1 MKKYIN
7 TSNYYLST
15 TTSKIENTGTSGTF
29 DVSDVTVDWVTL
41 PLTGYYWVDVD
52 FGDSSKREIFRIVS
66 RSGYTLTYDDRI
78 SPYGMKTHQS
88 WASVGLRDFSQ
99 LLNSLSTNTD
109 NFWEVEKT
117 GDLSILVRGG
127 NVFLSGSAKAD
138 TWVKEISSKPF
149 DLQAN
154 TVTYIVVDID
164 EILYSFAAITNTD
177 YLLNEWQYPIAKIT
191 TGTSAITEIKDLRS
205 TMIGGWDMRSAVYD
219 PEWKRKELYLMDN
232 MEQSEDGL
240 HLFVTQSQVDLWNS
254 YQETK
259 QDLLVSSW
267 TWQNIIRIDWNPIVW
282 NDILTY
288 RPSWNIALKYSL
300 SANYFYETT
309 GQWITEYT
317 LEHEPLDENSFIV
330 YTNSWTVLIK
340 WVDYT
345 VVHEVWS
352 HTYKIEFAVE
362 QETESYVLWILSRD
376 WAPLNIWNWEITINQ
391 WWEMEWEWL
400 ADIITFSV
408 NQTANTTVNLQKS
421 FIMTQDDYNAMS
433 TSDKALNNFYFI
445 KKQ

>member
-15 TTSKIENTGTSGTF
+15 TTSRIENTGTSGTF

-66 RSGYTLTYDDRI
+66 RAWYTLTYDDRI
-78 SPYGMKTHQS
+78 SPNGMSTHQS

-109 NFWEVEKT
+109 NFWEVEQT

-138 TWVKEISSKPF
+138 TWVKEISSSQF

-164 EILYSFAAITNTD
+164 EILYSFTAITNTD

-191 TGTSAITEIKDLRS
+191 TGASAITEIKDLRS

-219 PEWKRKELYLMDN
+219 PELKRKELYLMDN
-232 MEQSEDGL
+232 MEQSVDWQHMFVTQAQISLWNSFEEGKQDTLISWESIKTFNNESILWSWNIVSEFKLQAGTFMEAVPQWTQTYTL
-240 HLFVTQSQVDLWNS
+240 VHTPMNNNSTTSDYSFIVFNESWQVQYEWTDYSYDSSTKTITFYNYEWTEEYKVFIMSALWEPIWWEYNQFVTQSEYEWLP
-254 YQETK
+254 
-259 QDLLVSSW
+259 SSKES
-267 TWQNIIRIDWNPIVW
+267 NNVVYHI
-282 NDILTY
+282 
-288 RPSWNIALKYSL
+288 
-300 SANYFYETT
+300 YET
-309 GQWITEYT
+309 E
-317 LEHEPLDENSFIV
+317 
-330 YTNSWTVLIK
+330 
-340 WVDYT
+340 
-345 VVHEVWS
+345 
-352 HTYKIEFAVE
+352 
-362 QETESYVLWILSRD
+362 
-376 WAPLNIWNWEITINQ
+376 
-391 WWEMEWEWL
+391 
-400 ADIITFSV
+400 
-408 NQTANTTVNLQKS
+408 
-421 FIMTQDDYNAMS
+421 
-433 TSDKALNNFYFI
+433 
-445 KKQ
+445 